1 MIVDKCPPHPLVD
14 DLKANELIFYP
25 PNTTTKMQ
33 PMNQGVFRSFT
44 AIQILS
50 AILQALLEDIL
61 PQRQHVRG
69 HDFGNCSLGM
79 YLTNNISKLL
89 QKNRHKF

>member
-1 MIVDKCPPHPLVD
+1 
-14 DLKANELIFYP
+14 
-25 PNTTTKMQ
+25 
-33 PMNQGVFRSFT
+33 MNQGVFRSFT

-50 AILQALLEDIL
+50 AILQAIMEDIL

-89 QKNRHKF
+89 PA